1 MKKCNLCGFEN
12 EETAEICASCGAK
25 LDEEVT
31 EAAAEEATVV
41 EEAEANET
49 TVEEAIEVEEEA
61 GDTQAENADEQM
73 LEVAE
78 GEEIIA
84 EATEEVVAEAVKKPM
99 SPAAKKSL
107 GAVIIV
113 LAAAIAFYL
122 FGSLGLMSRIGI
134 VNTGRYIKLVQNR
147 QIQENENAPSVKLGS
162 AFDKF
167 FVNENNEPVSKWS
180 VSKTDGGIE
189 VKCETVCNFEGQEN
203 TVATYKVVYD
213 YSNNIVNE
221 TFAAADATLDRAQ
234 TESVLKKTARYSD
247 PAKTE
252 YTTKELSSSK
262 YNNMNY
268 YFPQGMD
275 LEMVASMMYQISL
288 DEFLKKFY
296 LPEDMEGSTDTAVA
310 EYYFT
315 LQSLAALS
323 ETTVEEIRKQL
334 ELDESVPE
342 TKLYTEITDEFPL
355 TKYNITDENIA
366 ELREQFGFGEEVT
379 PDTLYKD
386 VKDRIVKFQYD
397 QMEKQQK
404 ASEQPAEEQPAEEAP
419 AENAENTEAP
429 AENAEAAQ
437 N

>member
-1 MKKCNLCGFEN
+1 MKKCNVCGFEN
-12 EETAEICASCGAK
+12 EESAEICDSCGAN
-25 LDEEVT
+25 LNEEVT
-31 EAAAEEATVV
+31 EVEEVAAEETV
-41 EEAEANET
+41 EETAAEET
-49 TVEEAIEVEEEA
+49 VDATVEEADEAAEEV
-61 GDTQAENADEQM
+61 TADEQAQ
-73 LEVAE
+73 EQAEYAEAVE
-78 GEEIIA
+78 GEEVNA
-84 EATEEVVAEAVKKPM
+84 EEAPVVEEVKKPM

-107 GAVIIV
+107 LAVIIV
-113 LAAAIAFYL
+113 LVAAIGFYL

-147 QIQENENAPSVKLGS
+147 QIQENENAPTVKLGK

-189 VKCETVCNFEGQEN
+189 VKCETVCTFEGQEN

-213 YSNNIVNE
+213 YSNNIASEV
-221 TFAAADATLDRAQ
+221 FAAADATLNQEQ
-234 TESVLKKTARYSD
+234 TESVLKKVARYSD

-252 YTTKELSSSK
+252 YTTKELTSSK

-268 YFPQGMD
+268 YFPQGIS
-275 LEMVASMMYQISL
+275 LEMIASMMYQMSL
-288 DEFLKKFY
+288 DEFLAKYY
-296 LPEDMEGSTDTAVA
+296 LPEDMEGSTDAAVA

-315 LQSLAALS
+315 LQSMAALS
-323 ETTVEEIRKQL
+323 ETTVEEVRKQL

-342 TKLYTEITDEFPL
+342 TKLYTEIKDEFPL
-355 TKYNITDENIA
+355 TKYNINEENIA
-366 ELREQFGFGEEVT
+366 RLREEFGFGEEVT

-397 QMEKQQK
+397 QLEKQQQ
-404 ASEQPAEEQPAEEAP
+404 ASEAPAEEQPAEETP
-419 AENAENTEAP
+419 AETEQTP